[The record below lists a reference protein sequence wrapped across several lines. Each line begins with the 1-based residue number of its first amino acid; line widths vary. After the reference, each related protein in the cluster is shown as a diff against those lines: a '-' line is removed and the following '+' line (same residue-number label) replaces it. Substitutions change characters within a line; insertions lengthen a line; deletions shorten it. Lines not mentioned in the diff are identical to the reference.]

1 MNVLFHCFHH
11 YINEKEKTST
21 NLASRLAASMFSESM
36 IMQLLYW
43 DRVGKSC
50 AFTICSSLVWK
61 VVHFILYLLNMLFVC
76 MFEKM
81 YLFKFSFYFLST
93 SLTWLAQI
101 FPAVLRAL
109 KNRVSRL
116 ALTQELSL
124 HIHANR
130 AMLEHQQ
137 FDLIVKLLNCAL
149 QVVIHT
155 KKKKIV
161 IFFANMRMGWVCALS
176 A

>member
-1 MNVLFHCFHH
+1 
-11 YINEKEKTST
+11 
-21 NLASRLAASMFSESM
+21 
-36 IMQLLYW
+36 
-43 DRVGKSC
+43 
-50 AFTICSSLVWK
+50 
-61 VVHFILYLLNMLFVC
+61 MLFVC

-155 KKKKIV
+155 KKK
-161 IFFANMRMGWVCALS
+161 L
-176 A
+176 